1 MELFVETK
9 ELPDNAFG
17 PLRETKTKIIYYIIL
32 ISLVVSSIVLI
43 YLMIISLNSSL
54 SPNFNYIMNET
65 SFDFISVSGLIYI
78 ILYFS
83 LIASL
88 ILLEISPVVLFTS
101 ISYKRTGYIYFALE
115 SIYEL
120 LLLIGMDLLAVV
132 LPRIGSFLGII
143 LFLIIIIL
151 IPILIIEKN
160 KVIKKPLISDRL
172 AFRLV
177 YDTADIIQK
186 QAQNIAEFED
196 AYSLRPIFDN
206 MKESLSDIEDKNE
219 ITLLLHNFTKFLLI
233 NGDLIALDFE
243 DKKIKLYL
251 RTTFFA
257 GKYFFKFRSR
267 LKKLMQV
274 IKKDNLTC
282 VTIDLESLDISIR
295 LNSLDYERLE
305 NATYLKLGE
314 HVLQQ
319 FKIAISE
326 FKEKNYSKSYEAL
339 NPKITGY
346 RSRNKPNKKK
356 RPENDIKI
364 PKKMQKILISLNKR
378 LIAKH
383 KSKEV

>member
-196 AYSLRPIFDN
+196 GYSLRPIFDN
-206 MKESLSDIEDKNE
+206 LKESLSDIEDKNE

-257 GKYFFKFRSR
+257 GKHFFKFRSR

-319 FKIAISE
+319 LKIAISE